1 MRERTFQSKT
11 EALLNQK
18 YWIPDIRDKI
28 QKVIRNCV
36 PCIVIRDENHK
47 CGGSVKQSKETVN
60 NCFRDL
66 YNFRSRRRIYVK

>member
-36 PCIVIRDENHK
+36 PCILDE
-47 CGGSVKQSKETVN
+47 KEQDRQEGFLNFEGRSAARYLSYRSSRTTL
-60 NCFRDL
+60 L
-66 YNFRSRRRIYVK
+66 Y